1 MNGQAADAS
10 AKCACDETV
19 PAKGGPSQ
27 VFRIETGKRIVFMA
41 DQKKQ
46 GVLGYVFLIPS
57 LAAFCVFMFYPLFY
71 TVYLSFFD
79 WNMIQPQKKFVG
91 FQNYVILLRDPNTWK
106 ILGNTFWYI
115 VILLILNWA
124 LPYLVSF
131 VLSFVVGRMRG
142 FYKSALFLPSII
154 SLVVGS
160 ILYTWILNP
169 VS

>member
-27 VFRIETGKRIVFMA
+27 AFRIETGKRIVFMA

-71 TVYLSFFD
+71 ISLPKIVNVIWKKIVYF
-79 WNMIQPQKKFVG
+79 
-91 FQNYVILLRDPNTWK
+91 VILK
-106 ILGNTFWYI
+106 GNVMFC
-115 VILLILNWA
+115 LIE
-124 LPYLVSF
+124 
-131 VLSFVVGRMRG
+131 
-142 FYKSALFLPSII
+142 
-154 SLVVGS
+154 
-160 ILYTWILNP
+160 
-169 VS
+169 